1 MSWAA
6 AAKVEAGGAD
16 AGTLIGRWRLGRCLG
31 HLVAPGRDQPGV
43 DVVAVAAQ
51 TKSKRKGNQGQGQKE
66 AAAGN
71 SKGKGKA
78 HSKGKGKGKG
88 SSKSNSKSKSIQSK
102 SSLKAKGTSK
112 GKGKGKRKKKAQ
124 QTASEDETAP
134 VGQVVGTIPPSVPR
148 AGAPVRPWERS
159 DQAQKVAETSEW
171 LQQQR
176 KKLGLDGGGF
186 DVETL
191 KKKKAERL
199 KKGAKR
205 RPGEEDPLITKL
217 KSMGGKRVSDTDDES
232 RKGKL

>member
-6 AAKVEAGGAD
+6 AAKVEAGAAD
-16 AGTLIGRWRLGRCLG
+16 AGTLIGRWRLRRCLG
-31 HLVAPGRDQPGV
+31 HLAATGDQPAGV
-43 DVVAVAAQ
+43 DVVAVAAPA
-51 TKSKRKGNQGQGQKE
+51 KAKRKDNQGQGKNQ
-66 AAAGN
+66 AAGG
-71 SKGKGKA
+71 SAK
-78 HSKGKGKGKG
+78 SKGKGKGKG
-88 SSKSNSKSKSIQSK
+88 KGRSKSKSKSKSNSQSK
-102 SSLKAKGTSK
+102 SSKSPSKAKGASKAK
-112 GKGKGKRKKKAQ
+112 GKSRKKAQ
-124 QTASEDETAP
+124 QTAPEDEAAP

-148 AGAPVRPWERS
+148 GGAPVRPWERS

-199 KKGAKR
+199 KKGTKR
-205 RPGEEDPLITKL
+205 KPGEEDPLIAKL
-217 KSMGGKRVSDTDDES
+217 KAMGETRVSGGTGDEP